1 MIGKLRHL
9 LGVLSGIILTAL
21 AAILV
26 LVPAPAIPQ
35 SDVKGCRPTLQ

>member
-21 AAILV
+21 RGHPCAR
-26 LVPAPAIPQ
+26 
-35 SDVKGCRPTLQ
+35 SRTRHPTNPT